1 MKTFIVTIAAVV
13 LLMVFPMQN
22 VQDIVNSHK
31 IERFD
36 EIVYSA
42 TQKARTDG
50 RFTSSNISDMKG
62 KILEVFPE
70 VAEDEL
76 IVNVTTSV
84 KYKKFEF
91 DSREVINY
99 EIGVPIKKI
108 VSLSKIL
115 GIADGDNRTDYI
127 IKGYVL
133 SEVLE

>member
-1 MKTFIVTIAAVV
+1 
-13 LLMVFPMQN
+13 

-50 RFTSSNISDMKG
+50 RFTPSNISDMKG
-62 KILEVFPE
+62 KILAVFPE

-76 IVNVTTSV
+76 IVNVTTTI
-84 KYKKFEF
+84 KYKRFDF
-91 DSREVINY
+91 DSRETIDY

-108 VSLSKIL
+108 VSLNKIL
-115 GIADGDNRTDYI
+115 GIADADNRIDYT

>member
-1 MKTFIVTIAAVV
+1 VKTFIVTIAAIV

-22 VQDIVNSHK
+22 VLDIVNSHK

-50 RFTSSNISDMKG
+50 RFTSSNISDMRG
-62 KILEVFPE
+62 KILSVFPE
-70 VAEDEL
+70 VGEDEL
-76 IVNVTTSV
+76 IINVTTSM

-91 DSREVINY
+91 DSRELINY

-108 VSLSKIL
+108 VSLNKIL

-127 IKGYVL
+127 MSGYVL

>member
-42 TQKARTDG
+42 SQKARTDG
-50 RFTSSNISDMKG
+50 RFTPSNISDMKG
-62 KILEVFPE
+62 KILAVFPE

-84 KYKKFEF
+84 KYKRFDF
-91 DSREVINY
+91 DSRETIDY

-108 VSLSKIL
+108 VSLNKIL
-115 GIADGDNRTDYI
+115 GIADADNRTDYTI
-127 IKGYVL
+127 EGYVL

>member
-1 MKTFIVTIAAVV
+1 MKTFIVTIAAIV

-36 EIVYSA
+36 EIVYTSN
-42 TQKARTDG
+42 QKARTDG
-50 RFTSSNISDMKG
+50 CFTTSNISQMKT

-70 VAEDEL
+70 VSDDEL
-76 IVNVTTSV
+76 IVNVTTTM

-91 DSREVINY
+91 DSREAIFY

-108 VSLSKIL
+108 VSLNNIL
-115 GIADGDNRTDYI
+115 GIADKDNRTNYI
-127 IKGYVL
+127 IEGYVL